1 MEPFF
6 TVADLFS
13 RTALRTRANS
23 ALPNA
28 PVQPY
33 IERRRRT
40 SQAVA
45 FIRRSVRRPFV
56 EIRRPSYS
64 AGCTSP

>member
-6 TVADLFS
+6 TVADMFARNGLH
-13 RTALRTRANS
+13 ARANS

-33 IERRRRT
+33 IERRTRKRR
-40 SQAVA
+40 AVA
-45 FIRRSVRRPFV
+45 FVRHS
-56 EIRRPSYS
+56 IRRPVLDLRRASF
-64 AGCTSP
+64 GQECLSP